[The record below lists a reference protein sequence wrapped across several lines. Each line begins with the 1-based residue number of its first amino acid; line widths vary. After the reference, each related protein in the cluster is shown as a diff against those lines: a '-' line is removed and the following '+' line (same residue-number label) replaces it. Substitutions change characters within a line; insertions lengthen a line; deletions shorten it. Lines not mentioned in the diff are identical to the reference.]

1 MARLYGRTPG
11 GVEVTKRVAEV
22 NAALAEL
29 AGQPLESLSFS
40 LAGWGAYALQVRTD
54 RYSLR
59 LRIDATGVQAESLE
73 ASA

>member
-1 MARLYGRTPG
+1 MARLYGRTPSG
-11 GVEVTKRVAEV
+11 AAVAKRVSDV

-29 AGQPLESLSFS
+29 AGQQLEGLSFS

-54 RYSLR
+54 RYSLK
-59 LRIDATGVQAESLE
+59 LRIDASGVQAESLE